1 MLRRNFLQG
10 ISLSAPFILML
21 EVPAEAQLSSGIDEL
36 VRELG
41 FALEIPLAKAVAG
54 SGGLLNVAREQL
66 SASEFA
72 QISEFMSGAERL
84 IQQADNTIQ
93 APMPKS
99 MGEMALMMDELG
111 LPAESTDKF
120 KNFMLQYLRGRG
132 GRKIVG
138 LLQRAWQA

>member
-1 MLRRNFLQG
+1 MRRRDFLRG
-10 ISLSAPFILML
+10 IPLSAPFILML
-21 EVPAEAQLSSGIDEL
+21 EIPAEAQLSGGIDEL

-41 FALEIPLAKAVAG
+41 FALEIPLTKAVAG

-72 QISEFMSGAERL
+72 QISEAMLGAERL

-111 LPAESTDKF
+111 LPTESTDKF

-138 LLQRAWQA
+138 LLQRAWKA